1 MTLALFDLD
10 NTLIGGDSDYLW
22 GEFVVSKSLVD
33 VEEYQ
38 RLNHEFYLD
47 YVNGSLDV
55 AAYLRF
61 SMAPLAKIEPQ
72 LLVELHAEFMRECI
86 DPIWLP
92 KAEMLIK
99 QHRNF
104 GRQVAVITAT
114 NRFIVEPI
122 VQRLGIEQLICSEPE
137 IIDGR
142 YTGNFVGEPCFAEG
156 KVIKT
161 EEWLAA
167 NSLDL
172 GSSWFYSDSH
182 NDLPLLNKVTRP
194 IAVDPDEKLQNI
206 AQENDW
212 QIISLR

>member
-47 YVNGSLDV
+47 YINGSLDV
-55 AAYLRF
+55 PAYLRF
-61 SMAPLAKIEPQ
+61 SMAPLAKIEPELLAQ
-72 LLVELHAEFMRECI
+72 LHSEFMRECI
-86 DPIWLP
+86 DPIWLT
-92 KAEMLIK
+92 KAETLIK
-99 QHRNF
+99 QHRDF

-122 VQRLGIEQLICSEPE
+122 VQRFGVENLICSEPE
-137 IIDGR
+137 ILNGR

-156 KVIKT
+156 KVIKI

-172 GSSWFYSDSH
+172 NSSWFYSDSH
-182 NDLPLLNKVTRP
+182 NDLPLLRKVTRP
-194 IAVDPDEKLQNI
+194 IAVDPDEKLKEI